1 MLRIN
6 QIIGHWKGFLGFWTG
21 LYQKRKII
29 FQMALEDFHKQY
41 TGSFLGIVWA
51 FIQPLIFVMTLWF
64 VFAIGLRQTRGQEP
78 VPFVIWLMTGM
89 FFWFFFSEI
98 LQTGAGVIREKS
110 YLVKNVRFQV
120 SMLPVIKILSALL
133 VHFVFIVMLAVLLVL
148 HGIPPRLH
156 WLQTGYYLFA
166 AVLLSLGTCWITSS
180 LNVFVKDIRHITQI
194 LMRVGFWFTPIFWKV
209 DHLPGPLKTIVK
221 LNPAFYLVQGYRD
234 SLIYETWFWDKPVLT
249 LYFWVLTGVVFFF
262 GAVIFRRLSPHFADV
277 L

>member
-1 MLRIN
+1 MHF
-6 QIIGHWKGFLGFWTG
+6 GKGFLDFWTK
-21 LYQKRKII
+21 LYLKRKII

-41 TGSFLGIVWA
+41 TGSFLGIIWA
-51 FIQPLIFVMTLWF
+51 FIQPLVFVLTLWF
-64 VFAIGLRQTRGQEP
+64 VFAIGLRQARGQEP

-110 YLVKNVRFQV
+110 YLVKNVRFEV

-133 VHFVFIVMLAVLLVL
+133 VHLVFVILLAVLLIFN
-148 HGIPPRLH
+148 GISPQLH
-156 WLQTGYYLFA
+156 WLQTGYYLLA
-166 AVLLSLGTCWITSS
+166 AIMLSLGTCWITAA
-180 LNVFVKDIRHITQI
+180 LNVFVKDIRHLTQI
-194 LMRVGFWFTPIFWKV
+194 IIRIGFWFTPIFWKA

-221 LNPAFYLVQGYRD
+221 LNPAFYLIQGYRD
-234 SLIYETWFWDKPVLT
+234 SLIYKTWFWERPALT
-249 LYFWVLTGVVFFF
+249 LYFWMFTFIILFL